1 MYVKIVKLNQ
11 RLQINIRNMFVVTSN
26 KWKNT
31 HTKTRMH
38 DANESEHKGVKK
50 HNFSIFFLVILR
62 VHIEWKKKKLQTN
75 RNILIFPLLGHFSG
89 VYIVNK
95 ASASTKNLM
104 CLFIAKTSC

>member
-50 HNFSIFFLVILR
+50 TRFQYIFLGN
-62 VHIEWKKKKLQTN
+62 IES
-75 RNILIFPLLGHFSG
+75 P
-89 VYIVNK
+89 Y
-95 ASASTKNLM
+95 
-104 CLFIAKTSC
+104 